1 MLGCRLHTMCYVAI
15 VTTLVW
21 VTVCS
26 AEFKTVAG
34 SDALRINFCAF
45 DIGRDYESADS
56 LFAEC
61 SMNTDEGVRTRAL
74 WDYSSEASPLWPL
87 PDMLSWL
94 DMPSDVVL
102 LSSHGAQ
109 WEGLAME
116 AYDDIDNRDAVFDNY
131 IDQGTYGY
139 DEIGT
144 KGVASANSPTGFF
157 YFITAK
163 PSLLEQHSPC
173 NARSIIMVAASNS
186 DSFHDV
192 WGAGAHIGYDYSP
205 QSDHA
210 KEHISRVFCRLR
222 GLGGRTTRSS
232 GEVINGLPVTQRG
245 RTDLVINPAV
255 EEMYPSHHTVL
266 DGEFTGGYVQ
276 FDTALTTEGSRS
288 S

>member
-1 MLGCRLHTMCYVAI
+1 MRSATIQIMVVAI
-15 VTTLVW
+15 GVFVLI
-21 VTVCS
+21 
-26 AEFKTVAG
+26 VAAAAADYE
-34 SDALRINFCAF
+34 SIKASNALRINFCPY
-45 DIGRDYESADS
+45 DVGKDWESADTT
-56 LFAEC
+56 FVEC
-61 SMNTDEGVRTRAL
+61 QFFTGGRTRAL
-74 WDYSSEASPLWPL
+74 WAWSSTATPVWPL
-87 PDMLSWL
+87 EDMLDWL
-94 DMPSDVVL
+94 SMPSDLIL
-102 LSSHGAQ
+102 LSSHGSPDH
-109 WEGLAME
+109 GLAME
-116 AYDDIDNRDAVFDNY
+116 AYDSPGNRDTAYQQY
-131 IDQGTYGY
+131 ITSGSYTYN
-139 DEIGT
+139 EIG
-144 KGVASANSPTGFF
+144 KAAAEGSGY

-232 GEVINGLPVTQRG
+232 GEVISGLPVTQRG

-255 EEMYPSHHTVL
+255 EEMYPPHHTGL

-276 FDTALTTEGSRS
+276 FGAALTRERRWS